1 MTASSSSSEAARAA
15 AASLSEALNELR
27 STAAACLDT
36 EGAPAA
42 AEAAIDELLLV
53 AVRLKV
59 ASLSASTGPQI
70 SDLRTPLTATE
81 VAVLCTH
88 LLNEAELDVFELAM
102 WRTWG
107 RP

>member
-1 MTASSSSSEAARAA
+1 
-15 AASLSEALNELR
+15 
-27 STAAACLDT
+27 
-36 EGAPAA
+36 
-42 AEAAIDELLLV
+42 
-53 AVRLKV
+53 VRLKT

-70 SDLRTPLTATE
+70 GDLRTPLTATE

-102 WRTWG
+102 WRSWG